1 MESKNGVTLVDESC
15 VTERKYV
22 EESAVDMNK
31 KSENVHNAE
40 VSSMNGISE
49 PVKKAESFNPAE
61 VMVKASATAS
71 TSKNSKS
78 TKEPGTLHGDS
89 PKTNKLAKDKANLKA
104 TTPFS
109 RNRKSVLSQSLSFPA
124 SGGHFD
130 VTNKSIDVYPV
141 KREAKHAQRHV
152 ASSLNHPNSPASTGI
167 PSKAANTTISGASG
181 RRNSSASMPSIRR
194 TVDQPG
200 KSGSSNKTSNCPPA
214 EESLSSVNQDL
225 NSIKAALLVKEED
238 DVRSI
243 TSATPRERRSSSLG
257 FSFRLEE
264 RAEKRKEFFSKLEMK
279 IQAREVA
286 ITDLQ
291 AKSKENQEAEIKRLR
306 KSLTF
311 KATPM
316 PSFYKEPPPRTEIKK
331 IPITRPISPKLG
343 RRKSSVTVINNSSE
357 GDGSDPSPRPNPSPK
372 LGKNKNCITVNNPLE
387 GSGSCRSPDPDR
399 EQSDSNKGLR
409 AESDKNVVASKKPI
423 RKSQPKL
430 QTRKIVATK
439 TEKEPAKSKTEAPGE
454 DKASRGE
461 NEESQNPCKC
471 LSECKDNIDPE
482 SAVDTAQNNNA
493 TVLNSPTLEIMPHEV
508 SVGGYR

>member
-15 VTERKYV
+15 VIERKYV

-31 KSENVHNAE
+31 ESENVHDSE
-40 VSSMNGISE
+40 VPSMNGISE
-49 PVKKAESFNPAE
+49 PVKKAESFNSAE
-61 VMVKASATAS
+61 VMVKASATAC

-89 PKTNKLAKDKANLKA
+89 PKTNKLAKNKANLKA

-124 SGGHFD
+124 RGGHFD

-141 KREAKHAQRHV
+141 KREDKDAQRHV
-152 ASSLNHPNSPASTGI
+152 TSSLINPNSPASTGI

-194 TVDQPG
+194 TVPG
-200 KSGSSNKTSNCPPA
+200 KSGSSNETSNYRPD

-225 NSIKAALLVKEED
+225 NSIKAALLAKEED

-243 TSATPRERRSSSLG
+243 TSSATPRERRSSSLG

-331 IPITRPISPKLG
+331 IPTTRPISPKLG
-343 RRKSSVTVINNSSE
+343 RQKSSVTVINNSSE
-357 GDGSDPSPRPNPSPK
+357 GDGSDLSPRPNPSPK
-372 LGKNKNCITVNNPLE
+372 LGKNKNSITVNNPSE
-387 GSGSCRSPDPDR
+387 GSGSCRSPHLNR

-430 QTRKIVATK
+430 QTREIAATR
-439 TEKEPAKSKTEAPGE
+439 TEKEPAKSETEAPGE
-454 DKASRGE
+454 DKASRGK
-461 NEESQNPCKC
+461 NEESQNPSTC

-482 SAVDTAQNNNA
+482 SAMDTAKNNNA
-493 TVLNSPTLEIMPHEV
+493 TVLNSPTHEIMPHEV

>member
-15 VTERKYV
+15 VIERTYV
-22 EESAVDMNK
+22 EESALDMNK
-31 KSENVHNAE
+31 ESEHFCNAE
-40 VSSMNGISE
+40 VPSMNGISE
-49 PVKKAESFNPAE
+49 PVKKAESFNSSE

-78 TKEPGTLHGDS
+78 TKEPRTIHGDS
-89 PKTNKLAKDKANLKA
+89 PKTKKLAKDKANLKA

-109 RNRKSVLSQSLSFPA
+109 RNRKSVLTQNLSLPA
-124 SGGHFD
+124 RGGRFD

-152 ASSLNHPNSPASTGI
+152 TSSLNHPNSPASAGI
-167 PSKAANTTISGASG
+167 PSKDAKTVSGASG
-181 RRNSSASMPSIRR
+181 RRYSSASMPSIGR
-194 TVDQPG
+194 TVPG
-200 KSGSSNKTSNCPPA
+200 KSGSSNETSNCPHD

-225 NSIKAALLVKEED
+225 NSIKAAQLVKEED

-243 TSATPRERRSSSLG
+243 TSSSTPRERRRSSLG

-306 KSLTF
+306 KNLTF

-316 PSFYKEPPPRTEIKK
+316 PSFYKEPPPRTEIEK
-331 IPITRPISPKLG
+331 IPTTRPISPKLG
-343 RRKSSVTVINNSSE
+343 RHKSSVTVINNSSE
-357 GDGSDPSPRPNPSPK
+357 GDGSGLSPPTNPSPK
-372 LGKNKNCITVNNPLE
+372 LGKNKNSITVNNPSE
-387 GSGSCRSPDPDR
+387 GSGSCRSPHLSR
-399 EQSDSNKGLR
+399 EQSDSNQGLR

-430 QTRKIVATK
+430 QTREIAVAK
-439 TEKEPAKSKTEAPGE
+439 TVRKPAKSKTEAPGE
-454 DKASRGE
+454 DKACGGE
-461 NEESQNPCKC
+461 NEESQNPSTCI
-471 LSECKDNIDPE
+471 SECKDNMDPE
-482 SAVDTAQNNNA
+482 SAMDTAQNNNA
-493 TVLNSPTLEIMPHEV
+493 AALNSPTLEIKPHEV
-508 SVGGYR
+508 SAGGYC

>member
-15 VTERKYV
+15 VIERKYV

-31 KSENVHNAE
+31 ESENVHDSE
-40 VSSMNGISE
+40 VPSMNGISE
-49 PVKKAESFNPAE
+49 PVKKAESFNSAE
-61 VMVKASATAS
+61 VMVKASATAC

-89 PKTNKLAKDKANLKA
+89 PKTNKLAKNKANLKA

-124 SGGHFD
+124 RGGHFD

-141 KREAKHAQRHV
+141 KREDKDAQRHV
-152 ASSLNHPNSPASTGI
+152 TSSLINPNSPASTGI

-200 KSGSSNKTSNCPPA
+200 KSGSSNETSNYRPD

-225 NSIKAALLVKEED
+225 NSIKAALLAKEED

-331 IPITRPISPKLG
+331 IPTTRPISPKLG
-343 RRKSSVTVINNSSE
+343 RQKSSVTVINNSSE
-357 GDGSDPSPRPNPSPK
+357 GDGSDLSPRPNPSPK
-372 LGKNKNCITVNNPLE
+372 LGKNKNSITVNNPSE
-387 GSGSCRSPDPDR
+387 GSGSCRSPHLNR

-430 QTRKIVATK
+430 QTREIAATR
-439 TEKEPAKSKTEAPGE
+439 TEKEPAKSETEAPGE
-454 DKASRGE
+454 DKASRGK
-461 NEESQNPCKC
+461 NEESQNPSTC

-482 SAVDTAQNNNA
+482 SAMDTAKNNNA
-493 TVLNSPTLEIMPHEV
+493 TVLNSPTHEIMPHEV